1 MSWHRVIERLHLWY
15 PASKKAELVTFRVSE
30 HMPRLGAGLPDIGSA
45 GAGGEQPL
53 QLFVLVPV
61 GGIHI
66 DVQTQL
72 ACLGLVSPAQ
82 DDRGLRAAEADSR
95 RPDLYVSLD
104 AFQLD
109 IAQHLAP
116 EPRQQFGITCVQDQF
131 GYAACHLITITSHA
145 DHALRP
151 IAARRP
157 PYPGARMGQGEE
169 PLA

>member
-1 MSWHRVIERLHLWY
+1 
-15 PASKKAELVTFRVSE
+15 
-30 HMPRLGAGLPDIGSA
+30 MPRLGAGLPNIGSA

-53 QLFVLVPV
+53 QLFVLTPV

-82 DDRGLRAAEADSR
+82 DDCGLWAAEADSR
-95 RPDLYVSLD
+95 RPDLYVSSD

-109 IAQHLAP
+109 IAQYVAP
-116 EPRQQFGITCVQDQF
+116 EPREQFGITCVQDQF
-131 GYAACHLITITSHA
+131 GYAACHLITITLHA

-151 IAARRP
+151 IAGSTSPGPWGHDWVARERS
-157 PYPGARMGQGEE
+157 RLHDQVRDRC
-169 PLA
+169 